1 MSMSNLSPT
10 INGMAVPSVNT
21 YWQRHAAITLH
32 MIEKSVG
39 AAAGG
44 VLALLLA
51 VVLAAVTA
59 RYLGTNSL
67 AGADELALWLYVTLV
82 FLGLPLAA
90 SGALAMRLDLL
101 SARLQ
106 GKWQWWA
113 ETLVEAIVIQAACV
127 FLFGA
132 VDVWSMLGG
141 TSDTLGIPENWRY
154 GPVILGAALTLVTSA
169 LRAASL
175 PLIEASKLVSGWILG
190 TITYVLLHHLGPWPV
205 GLPSAIGATMTAF
218 GIVIGAPLPHALIAG
233 LLWTLPVGGLLP
245 EPAVVQNAVS
255 GVGRFLLLAIPFFLL
270 AGVLMASGGLAER
283 LIRLASSLVGHRRG
297 GLAQTTLLT
306 NVMFSGVSG
315 SSIADAAF
323 GGKVLAPAL
332 IARGYAPEKAAAIVA
347 ATSVL
352 PNIIPPSI
360 AFLILAAATNLS
372 VGELFQGGLVAGL
385 ILAATLALALHLL
398 SHELKQEAAAT
409 PQERKAAW
417 WGALPV
423 LGMAFIIVLGIR
435 MGVVTP
441 TEAAAVAAAY
451 ALVVAMITQPSLRW
465 RGLGQVFVRA
475 GCEASAVGLL
485 IGCSTPLVFL
495 LAVDRVPDVVTAVIT
510 GIGGGPFGVML
521 ATNLILL
528 VAGCVL
534 DIGAAILLLAPLMLP
549 VAVAAGIDPIHF
561 GVILVVNLMIGGL
574 TPPVGMLVYVTSNV
588 MRLPAATVFRASLPL
603 LGALL
608 VVLALLAMA
617 AAVWALR

>member
-1 MSMSNLSPT
+1 MTISELSPNASG
-10 INGMAVPSVNT
+10 IHIPSFKAP
-21 YWQRHAAITLH
+21 WQRHAAAALQL
-32 MIEKSVG
+32 IEKFVGIAVG
-39 AAAGG
+39 A

-51 VVLAAVTA
+51 VVLAAVIA
-59 RYLGTNSL
+59 RYLGTNGL
-67 AGADELALWLYVTLV
+67 AGADELALWLYVALV

-90 SGALAMRLDLL
+90 HGSLAMRLDLL
-101 SARLQ
+101 SSRLR
-106 GKWQWWA
+106 GKWQWLA
-113 ETLVEAIVIQAACV
+113 EALVEAVVIQAACV

-132 VDVWSMLGG
+132 SDVWAMLGG
-141 TSDTLGIPENWRY
+141 TSDILSVPENWRY
-154 GPVILGAALTLVTSA
+154 GPVILGAALTLLTAA

-175 PLIEASKLVSGWILG
+175 PLGDASKLVSGWVLG
-190 TITYVLLHHLGPWPV
+190 AATYALLHQLGPWDL
-205 GLPSAIGATMTAF
+205 GLPSAVAAVVTAF
-218 GIVIGAPLPHALIAG
+218 GIVIGAPLPHVLIAG
-233 LLWTLPVGGLLP
+233 LLWTVPAGGLLP
-245 EPAVVQNAVS
+245 EPAMVQNAVA

-283 LIRLASSLVGHRRG
+283 LVLLASSLVGHRRG

-315 SSIADAAF
+315 SSVADAAF

-332 IARGYAPEKAAAIVA
+332 IKRGYAPGKAAAIVA

-352 PNIIPPSI
+352 PNIIPPSV

-385 ILAATLALALHLL
+385 FLAAALALALHLL
-398 SHELKQEAAAT
+398 SHELKQEASAT
-409 PQERKAAW
+409 SQERKAAL

-423 LGMAFIIVLGIR
+423 LGMVLIIVLGIR
-435 MGVVTP
+435 MGIVTP
-441 TEAAAVAAAY
+441 TEAAAIAAAY
-451 ALVVAMITQPSLRW
+451 SLVVALISQPSLRW
-465 RGLGQVFVRA
+465 RGLAQVFVRA
-475 GCEASAVGLL
+475 GSEASAVGLL
-485 IGCSTPLVFL
+485 IGCSAPLVFL
-495 LAVDRVPDVVTAVIT
+495 LAVDRVPDVVTAAIS
-510 GIGGGPFGVML
+510 GIGGGAFGVML

-528 VAGCVL
+528 AAGCVL

-561 GVILVVNLMIGGL
+561 GVILVVNLMLGGL

-588 MRLPAATVFRASLPL
+588 MRLPAATVFRAGLPL

-608 VVLALLAMA
+608 AVLALLATTA
-617 AAVWALR
+617 AFWALR